1 MKYDTEDMTKQ
12 PEKIV
17 LKRSDDYQGLPD
29 KTRKEFLK
37 KWSEMTDAEFEK
49 NLTEVLM
56 NGSKKA
62 IDKHI
67 QKTSKIP
74 KIIEDF
80 FEKQYEQE
88 IRNGIKISFD
98 TENHIANVE
107 IDHKLA
113 QKIKD
118 GEI

>member
-12 PEKIV
+12 LEKIV
-17 LKRSDDYQGLPD
+17 LKRSADDQSLPD

-37 KWSEMTDAEFEK
+37 KWSEMIDAEFEK
-49 NLTEVLM
+49 KLTEMLM
-56 NGSKKA
+56 NASTKA

-107 IDHKLA
+107 INPKLA

-118 GEI
+118 GGV